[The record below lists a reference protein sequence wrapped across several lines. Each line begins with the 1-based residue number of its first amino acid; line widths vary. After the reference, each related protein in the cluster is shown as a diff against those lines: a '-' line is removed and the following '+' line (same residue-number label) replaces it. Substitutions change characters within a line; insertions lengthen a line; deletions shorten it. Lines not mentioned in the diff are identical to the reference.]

1 MSDFRPLLRITDHLA
16 TGRCVLPHAWG
27 TSLKHGKPRERTSD
41 TGSTVETC
49 GSARADPPIHYP
61 LQEGDELELLSTDEG
76 SAADIPEWIN
86 KVGHEIIDS
95 FKEEEVLH
103 IVVKKIK

>member
-1 MSDFRPLLRITDHLA
+1 MMSDFRPLLRITDHLA

-61 LQEGDELELLSTDEG
+61 LQQGDELELLTGTIFVLFTGPTVDPLTANSDKGAG
-76 SAADIPEWIN
+76 SS
-86 KVGHEIIDS
+86 VS
-95 FKEEEVLH
+95 V
-103 IVVKKIK
+103 